1 MIILQNPKTLYKK
14 HTRLQYSDVYAIIH
28 TGVINMKKLR
38 GELKAFC
45 IATMIYW
52 VYSLL
57 VFCISNAEWVHYA
70 VRSVAGNSV
79 IILTPFFTFVM
90 PVAII
95 ISAVV
100 RSVRDKY
107 FYWQPLPVVL
117 ANIGHSAL
125 VYSLMTAWF

>member
-1 MIILQNPKTLYKK
+1 M
-14 HTRLQYSDVYAIIH
+14 YAIICE
-28 TGVINMKKLR
+28 GVINMKRLR
-38 GELKAFC
+38 GELKIFC
-45 IATMIYW
+45 IATVIYW

-70 VRSVAGNSV
+70 VRSVTGNSV
-79 IILTPFFTFVM
+79 IILTPFFAFVM

-100 RSVRDKY
+100 RSVRDKH
-107 FYWQPLPVVL
+107 FYWQWLPVVL
-117 ANIGHSAL
+117 VNIGHSVL